1 MEDENISLEHKKT
14 ILDDLKK
21 TYPGYYD
28 ELDEATLSTQT
39 LEQANENLINSLLK
53 ASQVEALKGRLT
65 EIQKEILD
73 AQEDI
78 GTSFLEDWGLTEG
91 FTPLDLMLKT
101 LSTTTGVEGIG
112 NLNKEAEALTNILK
126 NLMIETEGANEELK
140 KLEHNTTDLINTTG
154 IYSRALDP
162 LIKRM
167 EEYAKIST
175 KMWHDDGILAGPM
188 TAAEANYEKLFT
200 MQDAWNDSV
209 SSFGDIFSN
218 SMQTA
223 MTSQEDF
230 FSSFIKNLEQAIV
243 KQLAMLAAIEIT
255 GFLLGGIGGGMLT
268 KGLPKGAGDFL
279 RGIIP
284 MADGGIVTGP
294 QMALIGEAGPEAVI
308 PLDQLKNF
316 GGAQQ
321 VEVVGKISG
330 TDIFLSNRNTGTNRQ
345 RSV

>member
-1 MEDENISLEHKKT
+1 MGKDSFQLQIQEIEDLIKKIKGFEVKET
-14 ILDDLKK
+14 QFTKGVALSDKQKKQIQDLNMLLIRLKQKQFEAKKETDDLNK
-21 TYPGYYD
+21 
-28 ELDEATLSTQT
+28 SI
-39 LEQANENLINSLLK
+39 NNL
-53 ASQVEALKGRLT
+53 
-65 EIQKEILD
+65 
-73 AQEDI
+73 
-78 GTSFLEDWGLTEG
+78 GL
-91 FTPLDLMLKT
+91 
-101 LSTTTGVEGIG
+101 
-112 NLNKEAEALTNILK
+112 
-126 NLMIETEGANEELK
+126 ETEDTTEETEK
-140 KLEHNTTDLINTTG
+140 YT
-154 IYSRALDP
+154 RALDP
-162 LIKRM
+162 LIEKM
-167 EEYAKIST
+167 KEFAEMSK
-175 KMWHDDGILAGPM
+175 KMWHNDGILAGPM

-223 MTSQEDF
+223 MTSQENF
-230 FSSFIKNLEQAIV
+230 FSAFIKNLKQAIG
-243 KQLAMLAAIEIT
+243 KQLAMLAALEIT

-268 KGLPKGAGDFL
+268 KGLPKGAGNFL

-316 GGAQQ
+316 GGTQQ